1 MRELLGY
8 EISDEV
14 NELITIKK
22 DSSGEVII
30 KSIPINAMVYKYYVK
45 HINSGDIY
53 LGEQWDGDDNW
64 QDALSN
70 HITAIVDKLEAI
82 IVVINS

>member
-70 HITAIVDKLEAI
+70 HITAIVDKLVAI